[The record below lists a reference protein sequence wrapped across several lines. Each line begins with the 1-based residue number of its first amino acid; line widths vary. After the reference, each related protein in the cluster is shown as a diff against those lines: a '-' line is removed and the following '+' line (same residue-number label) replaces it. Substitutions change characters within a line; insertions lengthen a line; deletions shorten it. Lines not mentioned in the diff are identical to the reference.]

1 MLCQNYV
8 IEKYRSKEAK
18 LFPKRHQH
26 RNIFCRQRRI
36 AVLKED
42 VVKII
47 LFLYF
52 LAAVIGMTKK

>member
-26 RNIFCRQRRI
+26 RNIFYR
-36 AVLKED
+36 
-42 VVKII
+42 
-47 LFLYF
+47 
-52 LAAVIGMTKK
+52 